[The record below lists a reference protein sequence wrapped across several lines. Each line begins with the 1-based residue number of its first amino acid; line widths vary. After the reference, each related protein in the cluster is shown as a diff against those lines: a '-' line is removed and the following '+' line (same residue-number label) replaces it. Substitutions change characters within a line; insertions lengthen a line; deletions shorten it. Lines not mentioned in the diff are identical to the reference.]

1 MVGENDLERMLT
13 VNIVDIGDAVFTVD
27 GSQRIVAWNAAAE
40 RLLGYSMAEVVG
52 HRCHDVL
59 ACGERP
65 AALCRA
71 HCAHLGKLESRPLPP
86 VHVTLRT
93 RDGDSRCLAMST
105 LLARTA
111 SGRPRLVH
119 FLREVPGYT
128 AQPPTAERPRPQWD
142 EPRFDTPLDHS
153 VPEPHLTPREL
164 EALRLLARGFST
176 VEIASSLGVSR
187 ITARN
192 HVTKVMDKLQV
203 RTRLQAVVVASRRGL
218 L

>member
-1 MVGENDLERMLT
+1 MLGENDLERTLT

-40 RLLGYSMAEVVG
+40 RLLGYSMSEVVG
-52 HRCHDVL
+52 QRCHDVL
-59 ACGERP
+59 ACGDRP

-71 HCAHLGKLESRPLPP
+71 HCALPGKTERRPLPP
-86 VHVTLRT
+86 IDVTLRT
-93 RDGDSRCLAMST
+93 RDGGSRCLAMST
-105 LLARTA
+105 MTARTA
-111 SGRPRLVH
+111 SGQPRIVHLLRDSDSVAAQPHAAARQRPR
-119 FLREVPGYT
+119 
-128 AQPPTAERPRPQWD
+128 WD
-142 EPRFDTPLDHS
+142 LSRYGSPLDDIG
-153 VPEPHLTPREL
+153 PDPRLTPREL

>member
-1 MVGENDLERMLT
+1 MQGNDDLERMLT
-13 VNIVDIGDAVFTVD
+13 VNIVDIGDAVFSVD
-27 GSQRIVAWNAAAE
+27 ASQRIVAWNASAE
-40 RLLGYSMAEVVG
+40 RLLGYPMGEAVG
-52 HRCHDVL
+52 HLCHEIL

-71 HCAHLGKLESRPLPP
+71 HCVVLGKSGHRPMTP
-86 VHVTLRT
+86 VDVTMRT
-93 RDGDSRCLAMST
+93 REGANRRLSMST
-105 LLARTA
+105 IVARTA
-111 SGRPRLVH
+111 SGRPRIVH
-119 FLREVPGYT
+119 ILRDTQAAATRAAASPS
-128 AQPPTAERPRPQWD
+128 PRPRSDEAVSPASPD
-142 EPRFDTPLDHS
+142 DFGPEPR
-153 VPEPHLTPREL
+153 LTPREL